1 MYNEFMEYMMPT
13 LVTVLAAV
21 ITALAGFAISY
32 INKKKTALEAT
43 TDNATT
49 KKYIDMISTTITDSV
64 QMVNQTYTDEL
75 KKAGTFTKENQKEAF
90 KKCYN
95 NVINLLSTEA
105 MNYLKIITTDVET
118 YLTTQ
123 IEAEVNKNK

>member
-1 MYNEFMEYMMPT
+1 
-13 LVTVLAAV
+13 
-21 ITALAGFAISY
+21 
-32 INKKKTALEAT
+32 
-43 TDNATT
+43 
-49 KKYIDMISTTITDSV
+49 
-64 QMVNQTYTDEL
+64 MVNQTYTDEL

-105 MNYLKIITTDVET
+105 MNYLKTITTDVET